1 MKLTLLNVLTSIT
14 ELPWFVGN
22 PIRSTDTIGICKLH
36 NPPDSEPTEETIA
49 EVLPGN
55 TVHVYD
61 ANYIVHAANHFPE
74 TLKLLIECE
83 QKLDG
88 QIGDVLSGDSMAN
101 LGINDLLNKIRRQI
115 ELASTVEMEEK

>member
-1 MKLTLLNVLTSIT
+1 MKLSLIQVLTSIT

-22 PIRSTDTIGICKLH
+22 PIRSTDTIGICKIH

-61 ANYIVHAANHFPE
+61 ANYIVHAANHFPD

-88 QIGDVLSGDSMAN
+88 SIGDALTGDAMAK
-101 LGINDLLNKIRRQI
+101 LGINDLLNKLRHQI
-115 ELASTVEMEEK
+115 SLASEVELVEK